1 MDEIEKFASFIYT
14 LIYVSVFDYDDYY
27 NKLFKNAIKY
37 GMSRNEFWYI
47 CEWKEYFIYE
57 EAYIEK
63 MHEQAHI
70 QGFYS
75 FIALNTSLSN
85 AFKKKE
91 DKAVEYPSENM
102 LTQQKK
108 VIETKVIKEKIT
120 KENLQSVYMNRLAN
134 CY

>member
-1 MDEIEKFASFIYT
+1 MDRIEKFASFIYT
-14 LIYVSVFDYDDYY
+14 LIYISVFDYDTYY
-27 NKLFKNAIKY
+27 NNLFKNAIKY

-63 MHEQAHI
+63 IHEQSHI

-75 FIALNTSLSN
+75 FIALNTALGN

-91 DKAVEYPSENM
+91 DKALEYPSENM
-102 LTQQKK
+102 LSKQKQNIENK
-108 VIETKVIKEKIT
+108 VKKEKIT
-120 KENLQSVYMNRLAN
+120 KENLQNVYMNRLAN